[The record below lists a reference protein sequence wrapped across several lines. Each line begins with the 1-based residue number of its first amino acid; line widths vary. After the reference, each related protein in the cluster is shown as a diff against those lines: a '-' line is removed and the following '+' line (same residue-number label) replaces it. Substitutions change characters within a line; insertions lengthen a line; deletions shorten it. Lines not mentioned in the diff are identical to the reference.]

1 MNDDVGR
8 LGAALSSIS
17 ETAIVQILLITVG
30 AWLLIT
36 LAQRLVPALA
46 GRLSGRHR
54 LRALAL
60 VPAFRLLLIVA
71 ALLLVLQRIIEPTFE
86 NLVGLLGALGL
97 ALGFAAKDYASS
109 LIAGIVVLYE
119 LPYRHGD
126 WIEVNGTYGE
136 VRAIHMRTVEI
147 VTPDDTVV
155 HIPHLKLWD
164 HAIFNANDGSQH
176 LQCVADF
183 YLHPHH
189 DAAQVHQMLYDVAL
203 SSSLL
208 QIDQPIGVIVR
219 EKPFGTHYRLKAYP
233 LDPRQQFAFVTDL
246 TVRGKAALLGS
257 GVELASFP
265 TVAGQ
270 PS

>member
-1 MNDDVGR
+1 MNDDASR

-17 ETAIVQILLITVG
+17 ETAIVQILLIAAG

-36 LAQRLVPALA
+36 LAQRLIPALA
-46 GRLSGRHR
+46 GRLSGRQR
-54 LRALAL
+54 LQALAL
-60 VPAFRLLLIVA
+60 VPALRLLVIVA
-71 ALLLVLQRIIEPTFE
+71 ALLLVLQRVIEPTFE

-109 LIAGIVVLYE
+109 LIAGIVALYE
-119 LPYRHGD
+119 LPYRPGD
-126 WIEVNGTYGE
+126 WIEVDGAYGE
-136 VRAIHMRTVEI
+136 VRAIGMRTVEI

-155 HIPHLKLWD
+155 HIPHLKLWN

-183 YLHPHH
+183 YLHPRH
-189 DAAQVHQMLYDVAL
+189 DAAQVHQILYDVAL
-203 SSSLL
+203 TSSLL
-208 QIDQPIGVIVR
+208 QIDQLIGVIVR

-265 TVAGQ
+265 TIAEQ